1 MGLLQITIQLD
12 DSQAFMSNDTFY
24 LSYKSDK
31 RGAVKAFSDLIN
43 SREYANFYATLEK
56 NKEKYTLEL
65 RSDSDEVIIIDDL
78 AIQHI
83 SEFESAGSPAYLGF
97 WIYEHLNEDKTKTIG
112 EFKLKISTP
121 ILSINIF
128 ESSDAGFREEGQE

>member
-12 DSQAFMSNDTFY
+12 GAQAFMSDDIFY

-43 SREYANFYATLEK
+43 TKAYESFHATLEK
-56 NKEKYTLEL
+56 KNNKYTLEL
-65 RSDSDEVIIIDDL
+65 RSNSDEVIIIDDL
-78 AIQHI
+78 KILFL
-83 SEFESAGSPAYLGF
+83 SEFKSAGSPIYLGF
-97 WIYEHLNEDKTKTIG
+97 WIYEHPSEDKLKTIP

-121 ILSINIF
+121 ILSMDIF
-128 ESSDAGFREEGQE
+128 ENSDVGFRNEGEK